1 MSDATAL
8 FSVLAYALACFWA
21 GMLHA
26 RAPRPMPPY
35 VPLPP
40 APAEAEPASDLWSLD
55 RPATRETTIGR
66 GIATA
71 QQFAVVEQ
79 AGVMIV
85 VQEPDGCQHF
95 HGSSSTHHRLCAAV
109 TLLESAAGDC
119 HPTDLHHTA
128 AVAALAPLE
137 AYR

>member
-1 MSDATAL
+1 MSDATA
-8 FSVLAYALACFWA
+8 LAYALACFWA

-40 APAEAEPASDLWSLD
+40 APAEAEPADDLWSLD

-71 QQFAVVEQ
+71 RQFAAVEQ

-85 VQEPDGCQHF
+85 VQEPDGCQHYY
-95 HGSSSTHHRLCAAV
+95 GSSNTVHCLSAAA
-109 TLLESAAGDC
+109 TLLESAARDC
-119 HPTDLHHTA
+119 RTTDRHRTA